1 MILILISNL
10 LSNVHVLIENG
21 KFERLYRHVQLYKY
35 ILLYECVNEIYTTN
49 GKLTKVWLHTIEK

>member
-49 GKLTKVWLHTIEK
+49 GKLTKV